1 MGRLA
6 ERSRA
11 EALRDCA
18 ALMDYEAAYG
28 REAWQSS
35 GAFAVQTVQRSS
47 LSTDSV
53 LRRSTRFCCPSWA
66 TQLMTLLL
74 LPTLVL
80 GQGWEP

>member
-6 ERSRA
+6 ERTRA

-18 ALMDYEAAYG
+18 ALMDYDAAYG

-35 GAFAVQTVQRSS
+35 GAFAVQTVQRFS

-53 LRRSTRFCCPSWA
+53 LRLSPRFCCLFGA

-74 LPTLVL
+74 S
-80 GQGWEP
+80 